1 MTFILHL
8 HEMNVSK
15 WKSYILG
22 SVLMIGTCIRGAAEV
37 DGGVKLEIDA
47 MSRVVITES
56 KAACRKRDYIIIAG
70 KKAKKGDLPTWNPCH
85 NSLARPCGGFG

>member
-1 MTFILHL
+1 M
-8 HEMNVSK
+8 V
-15 WKSYILG
+15 
-22 SVLMIGTCIRGAAEV
+22 GTCIRGAAEV

-70 KKAKKGDLPTWNPCH
+70 KKAKKETCPPGTHATTHWQDLGVDLVE
-85 NSLARPCGGFG
+85 SLPSRRSGRSSGQSWGIIY

>member
-1 MTFILHL
+1 M
-8 HEMNVSK
+8 V
-15 WKSYILG
+15 
-22 SVLMIGTCIRGAAEV
+22 GTCIRGAAEV

-70 KKAKKGDLPTWNPCH
+70 KKAKMETCPPGTHATTHWQDLGVDLVE
-85 NSLARPCGGFG
+85 SLPSRRSGRSSGQSFQW